1 MYVYIHADTLII
13 HIVFIQFLHSL
24 CARLIYLGLL
34 INVGLQ
40 KLNSIFEFN
49 SIFQQKFCQRIY
61 TVNLGTGHYLWQKV
75 AQKRKWLGEQNY
87 G

>member
-34 INVGLQ
+34 INVGLYT
-40 KLNSIFEFN
+40 KTEFN
-49 SIFQQKFCQRIY
+49 FCQQKFCQRIY

>member
-34 INVGLQ
+34 INVSLQ
-40 KLNSIFEFN
+40 KLNSIFVNKSSAKEFT
-49 SIFQQKFCQRIY
+49 Q
-61 TVNLGTGHYLWQKV
+61 
-75 AQKRKWLGEQNY
+75 
-87 G
+87 